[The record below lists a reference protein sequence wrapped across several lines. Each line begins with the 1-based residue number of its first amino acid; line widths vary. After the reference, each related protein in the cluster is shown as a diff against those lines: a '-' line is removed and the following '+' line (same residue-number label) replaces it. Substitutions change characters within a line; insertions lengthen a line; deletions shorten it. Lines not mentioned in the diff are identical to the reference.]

1 MDRHEGTNRTAILAG
16 ELNRRVVALARRAQ
30 PPRRSARRRAEPSRG
45 CVRRRVRPS
54 RESARPASST

>member
-1 MDRHEGTNRTAILAG
+1 MNERVNPAQKPLA
-16 ELNRRVVALARRAQ
+16 EKLNRRVVALTRQAQ
-30 PPRRSARRRAEPSRG
+30 PSRRSARQRAEPSRG